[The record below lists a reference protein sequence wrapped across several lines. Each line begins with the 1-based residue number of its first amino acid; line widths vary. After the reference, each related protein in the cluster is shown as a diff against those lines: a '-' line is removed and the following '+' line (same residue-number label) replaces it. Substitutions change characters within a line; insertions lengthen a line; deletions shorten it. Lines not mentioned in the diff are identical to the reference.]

1 MQNKIIEVELTTSF
15 YKQLIVVG
23 SIGVCSILGFKYL
36 GDLIEEKID
45 SKMSAFISQVSILK
59 NQVDVNSS
67 LLAITTSNVQ
77 INSFCLENF
86 IQNYNKTH
94 GKEFILPSQLRIE
107 TENSKPKK
115 NANTKTN

>member
-1 MQNKIIEVELTTSF
+1 MPNKIIEVELTTSF

-45 SKMSAFISQVSILK
+45 SKMSALISQATILK
-59 NQVDVNSS
+59 AQVDLNTN
-67 LLAITTSNVQ
+67 LLAVNTSNIQ

-86 IQNYNKTH
+86 IQYYNKTH
-94 GKEFILPSQLRIE
+94 NKEFILPSQLRIE